1 MTPVKGTIYLNVS
14 FQYNISLMCRVYLK
28 LKKITQLSFLALLVL
43 LSYSCRTTRTVQI
56 FDDYKE
62 KVTIEAPDLAATED
76 EAYIFFR
83 LYNPCYSSP
92 LNVTNL
98 LKFGI
103 STTNISDIFVSHA
116 AIGFDLNDDFYGV
129 TLGGKQ
135 QLKLEICTDLSN
147 NPYMRKCDPV
157 SSELWVYAMKVPR
170 EEYDATL
177 QMVQY
182 FLDNITVKY
191 SVMQNFPYTGYN
203 IRRKFFVSKKNQNFG
218 NRKLTSKSYNIY
230 KDLRPKK
237 EPRYF
242 VCSTFMAYV
251 LMRNVEVIR
260 DLFIEKNINY
270 RYVVPGDF
278 TCFPGVIKLFY
289 SSWED
294 YLDAAQKFVEE
305 NPDFKPYF
313 TTVVPKKSEN

>member
-1 MTPVKGTIYLNVS
+1 MCVLNKIKKV
-14 FQYNISLMCRVYLK
+14 FKTSLFAL
-28 LKKITQLSFLALLVL
+28 LALLA
-43 LSYSCRTTRTVQI
+43 YGCRTTRTVQI

-62 KVTIEAPDLAATED
+62 KVTIEAPELAADED

-103 STTNISDIFVSHA
+103 ITTNLSDIFVSHA
-116 AIGFDLNDDFYGV
+116 AIGFDLNDNFYGV

-157 SSELWVYAMKVPR
+157 SSEQWVYAMKVPR
-170 EEYDATL
+170 EEYDDCRE
-177 QMVQY
+177 MVQY
-182 FLDNITVKY
+182 FLDNVTVKY
-191 SVMQNFPYTGYN
+191 SVMQNFPYTCYN
-203 IRRKFFVSKKNQNFG
+203 IRRKFFVGKKNQAFG
-218 NRKLTSKSYNIY
+218 SKKLTKKSYNIY

-237 EPRYF
+237 DPKYF
-242 VCSTFMAYV
+242 VCSTFIAYI
-251 LMRNVEVIR
+251 LMHNVETIR
-260 DLFIEKNINY
+260 ELFIEKNINY

-278 TCFPGVIKLFY
+278 TSFPGVIKLFY

-313 TTVVPKKSEN
+313 TTIISESSEEKTDN

>member
-1 MTPVKGTIYLNVS
+1 MFASEKIKK
-14 FQYNISLMCRVYLK
+14 YLK
-28 LKKITQLSFLALLVL
+28 TSLFVLLVFLA
-43 LSYSCRTTRTVQI
+43 YGCRTTRTVKI

-62 KVTIEAPDLAATED
+62 KVTIEAPELAATDE

-103 STTNISDIFVSHA
+103 STTNLSDIFVSHA

-170 EEYDATL
+170 SEYQASL
-177 QMVQY
+177 EMVQY
-182 FLDNITVKY
+182 FLDNVTVKY
-191 SVMQNFPYTGYN
+191 SVMQNFPYTCYN
-203 IRRKFFVSKKNQNFG
+203 IKRKFFTLKKNQGFG
-218 NRKLTSKSYNIY
+218 SPKLTKKSYNIY
-230 KDLRPKK
+230 KDLNPKRTPKK
-237 EPRYF
+237 F
-242 VCSTFMAYV
+242 VCSTFMAYI
-251 LMRNVEVIR
+251 LMQNVTEIQN
-260 DLFIEKNINY
+260 LFIEKNINY

-278 TCFPGVIKLFY
+278 TSFPGVIKLFY

-294 YLDAAQKFVEE
+294 YLIAAQKFVEE
-305 NPDFKPYF
+305 NPDFAPYF
-313 TTVVPKKSEN
+313 KQSQTN

>member
-1 MTPVKGTIYLNVS
+1 
-14 FQYNISLMCRVYLK
+14 MCRVCQK
-28 LKKITQLSFLALLVL
+28 FKKITSFSFLILLFL
-43 LSYSCRTTRTVQI
+43 IFFSCRTTRTVQI

-62 KVTIEAPDLAATED
+62 KVTIEAPELAADDD

-103 STTNISDIFVSHA
+103 STTNIGELFVSHA

-135 QLKLEICTDLSN
+135 QLKLEICTDLTN
-147 NPYMRKCDPV
+147 NPYMKKCNPV
-157 SSELWVYAMKVPR
+157 TSEQWVFAMKVPR
-170 EEYDATL
+170 YEYDATRE
-177 QMVQY
+177 MVQY
-182 FLDNITVKY
+182 FLDNIKVKY
-191 SVMQNFPYTGYN
+191 SVMQNFPYTAYN
-203 IRRKFFVSKKNQNFG
+203 IRRKFFVSKKNQYFG
-218 NRKLTSKSYNIY
+218 SKKLSKKSYNIY

-237 EPRYF
+237 DPKYF
-242 VCSTFMAYV
+242 VCSTFIAYV
-251 LMRNVEVIR
+251 LMHNVSAIR
-260 DLFIEKNINY
+260 ELFIENNINY
-270 RYVVPGDF
+270 RYVVPSDF
-278 TCFPGVIKLFY
+278 LSFPGVIKLFY

-294 YLDAAQKFVEE
+294 YLKAAQEFVEE

-313 TTVVPKKSEN
+313 TSGLSDTVSEN

>member
-1 MTPVKGTIYLNVS
+1 MIKS
-14 FQYNISLMCRVYLK
+14 MCRVCQK
-28 LKKITQLSFLALLVL
+28 FKKITSFSFLFLFFFIFF
-43 LSYSCRTTRTVQI
+43 SCRTTRTVQI

-62 KVTIEAPDLAATED
+62 KVTIEAPELAADED

-103 STTNISDIFVSHA
+103 STTNLSDIFVSHA

-170 EEYDATL
+170 KEYDATRE
-177 QMVQY
+177 MVQF

-203 IRRKFFVSKKNQNFG
+203 IHRKFFVSKKNQDFG
-218 NRKLTSKSYNIY
+218 NKKLTKKSYNIY

-251 LMRNVEVIR
+251 LMRNVDVIR

-278 TCFPGVIKLFY
+278 TVFPGVIKLFY

-294 YLDAAQKFVEE
+294 YLKAAQEFVEE

-313 TTVVPKKSEN
+313 TSGLSDTVSEN

>member
-1 MTPVKGTIYLNVS
+1 MCVS
-14 FQYNISLMCRVYLK
+14 EKIKRVFRTSLFAL
-28 LKKITQLSFLALLVL
+28 LALLA
-43 LSYSCRTTRTVQI
+43 YGCRTTRTVQI

-62 KVTIEAPDLAATED
+62 KVTIDAPELAADED

-103 STTNISDIFVSHA
+103 STTNTIDIFVSHA
-116 AIGFDLNDDFYGV
+116 AMGFDLNDNFYGV

-170 EEYDATL
+170 SEYDACRE
-177 QMVQY
+177 MVQY
-182 FLDNITVKY
+182 FLDNIIVKY

-203 IRRKFFVSKKNQNFG
+203 IKRKFFTSKKNQNFG
-218 NRKLTSKSYNIY
+218 NRKLTNKNYNIY

-251 LMRNVEVIR
+251 LMRNVESIR

-278 TCFPGVIKLFY
+278 TSFPGVIKLFY

-294 YLDAAQKFVEE
+294 YLIAAKKFVDE

-313 TTVVPKKSEN
+313 KTELSE

>member
-1 MTPVKGTIYLNVS
+1 M
-14 FQYNISLMCRVYLK
+14 SLLRQK
-28 LKKITQLSFLALLVL
+28 LKRTLRFSFVFLLIL
-43 LSYSCRTTRTVQI
+43 LSYSCRSTRTVQI

-62 KVTIEAPDLAATED
+62 NVTIAAPELAADAD

-103 STTNISDIFVSHA
+103 GVTNVSELVVSHA
-116 AIGFDLNDDFYGV
+116 AIGFDLNDNFYSV

-135 QLKLEICTDLSN
+135 QLKLEICTNLAD

-157 SSELWVYAMKVPR
+157 SSEQWVYAMKVPR
-170 EEYDATL
+170 YEYEATAA
-177 QMVQY
+177 MVQY

-191 SVMQNFPYTGYN
+191 SVMQNLPYTTYN
-203 IRRKFFVSKKNQNFG
+203 IKRKFFTSKNYQEFGSKK
-218 NRKLTSKSYNIY
+218 LTKKSYNIY
-230 KDLRPKK
+230 KDLEPKK
-237 EPRYF
+237 HPKKF

-251 LMRNVEVIR
+251 LMHNVGSVRE
-260 DLFIEKNINY
+260 LFIEKNINY

-278 TCFPGVIKLFY
+278 TVFPGVIKLFY

-294 YLDAAQKFVEE
+294 YLVAAQKFVEE
-305 NPDFKPYF
+305 NPDFAAYF
-313 TTVVPKKSEN
+313 TMPKVGESKLEAMEVNGIR

>member
-1 MTPVKGTIYLNVS
+1 MCSVTEKIKRVFRT
-14 FQYNISLMCRVYLK
+14 SLFAL
-28 LKKITQLSFLALLVL
+28 LALLA
-43 LSYSCRTTRTVQI
+43 YSCRTTRTVQI

-62 KVTIEAPDLAATED
+62 KVTIEAPELAADED

-103 STTNISDIFVSHA
+103 STTNLSEIFVSHA
-116 AIGFDLNDDFYGV
+116 AMGFDLNDNFYGV

-170 EEYDATL
+170 DEYDATRE
-177 QMVQY
+177 MVQF
-182 FLDNITVKY
+182 FLDNIIVKY

-203 IRRKFFVSKKNQNFG
+203 IKRKFFTSKKNQNFG
-218 NRKLTSKSYNIY
+218 NRKLTNKNYNIY

-251 LMRNVEVIR
+251 LMRNVESVR

-278 TCFPGVIKLFY
+278 TVFPGVIKLFY

-294 YLDAAQKFVEE
+294 YLIAAKKFVDE
-305 NPDFKPYF
+305 NPDFAPYF
-313 TTVVPKKSEN
+313 NDKELSE

>member
-1 MTPVKGTIYLNVS
+1 MCVS
-14 FQYNISLMCRVYLK
+14 EKIKRVFRTSLFAL
-28 LKKITQLSFLALLVL
+28 FALLA
-43 LSYSCRTTRTVQI
+43 YGCRTTRTVQI

-62 KVTIEAPDLAATED
+62 KVTIAAPELAADED

-103 STTNISDIFVSHA
+103 STTNTIDIFVSHA
-116 AIGFDLNDDFYGV
+116 AMGFDLNDNFYGV

-170 EEYDATL
+170 NEYDDTRE
-177 QMVQY
+177 MVQY

-203 IRRKFFVSKKNQNFG
+203 IKRKFFTSKKNQNFG
-218 NRKLTSKSYNIY
+218 SRKLTSRNYNIY

-251 LMRNVEVIR
+251 LMRNVETIR

-278 TCFPGVIKLFY
+278 TVFPGVIKLFY

-294 YLDAAQKFVEE
+294 YLIAAKKFVDE
-305 NPDFKPYF
+305 NPDFAPYF
-313 TTVVPKKSEN
+313 NADLSE